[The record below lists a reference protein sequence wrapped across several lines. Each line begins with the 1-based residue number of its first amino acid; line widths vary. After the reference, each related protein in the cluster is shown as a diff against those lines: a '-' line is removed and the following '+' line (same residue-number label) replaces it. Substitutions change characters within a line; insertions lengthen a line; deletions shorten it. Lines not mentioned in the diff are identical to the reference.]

1 MFTTESLP
9 AGEAQSWI
17 AARNPRGDVD
27 ELSDSQNMSNF
38 KPKGLALGP
47 DRTPTHGPTLTAKDS
62 DRGET
67 KVKKGFWVCF
77 VKKFKAAFMKTK
89 VGTQL

>member
-1 MFTTESLP
+1 
-9 AGEAQSWI
+9 
-17 AARNPRGDVD
+17 
-27 ELSDSQNMSNF
+27 MSNF
-38 KPKGLALGP
+38 KPKDLALGP

-67 KVKKGFWVCF
+67 KAKRGFWVCF
-77 VKKFKAAFMKTK
+77 ARKFKAAFMKTK